1 MSGKRAALSLGR
13 RRCVWEAGERGT
25 RAHPNRPGGRPVLDT
40 QGHVPDPQGELVM
53 EALLIIGLLLALA
66 ILAARFGH
74 DSREHIAS
82 QEELLAQRGLTWAGS
97 SRRSS

>member
-1 MSGKRAALSLGR
+1 
-13 RRCVWEAGERGT
+13 
-25 RAHPNRPGGRPVLDT
+25 
-40 QGHVPDPQGELVM
+40 M
-53 EALLIIGLLLALA
+53 EALLIVGLLLALA

-82 QEELLAQRGLTWAGS
+82 QEELLAQRGLAWAGS